1 LIGKHYSTIVWEEDR
16 EKARW
21 FFDERRA
28 RDRSSSAIELRL
40 KAGGEDQQKDHTRQ
54 YLTVELKSMGIY
66 EKADDKGR
74 GRFVGT
80 HGVLR
85 DISERQRLHRQLQ
98 NAERMKSLGTL
109 AGGIAHDFNNLLMGI
124 QGRASL
130 ISLDLDKSDPLMRH
144 VQAIEEYIQSAT
156 HLTKQLL
163 GFARGGKYEVQP
175 TDINH
180 LIRKSSDMFGRT
192 KKELTIQTQFH
203 DPRIM
208 VNADRRQIEQVLL
221 NLYVNAW
228 QAMPEGGTLTLTT
241 KIEVLDYN
249 DCSPYQMKPGRYAHI
264 MVADTGTGMDR
275 ETVHRIFDPFFTTK
289 EKTRGTGL
297 GLASAYG
304 IVKNHGG
311 FINAQS
317 RMGSGTTFN
326 IYLPITDK
334 KTAAVSLSKKTV
346 SSGKETIL
354 LVDDEDMIID
364 VGQAL
369 IERIGYHVITAKSGR
384 EAIEIV
390 KSQGS
395 EIDLVILD
403 MIMPHMDGGKT
414 FDQIRSICP
423 EIPVLL
429 SSGYTINGQ
438 AERIMQRGCNGFI
451 QKPFGISLLS
461 QKIRQ
466 VLDGA
471 SKS

>member
-1 LIGKHYSTIVWEEDR
+1 
-16 EKARW
+16 
-21 FFDERRA
+21 
-28 RDRSSSAIELRL
+28 
-40 KAGGEDQQKDHTRQ
+40 
-54 YLTVELKSMGIY
+54 
-66 EKADDKGR
+66 
-74 GRFVGT
+74 
-80 HGVLR
+80 
-85 DISERQRLHRQLQ
+85 
-98 NAERMKSLGTL
+98 MKSLGTL

-130 ISLDLDKSDPLMRH
+130 ISWDLDKSDPLTEH
-144 VQAIEEYIQSAT
+144 IQAIEEYIQSAT

-180 LIRKSSDMFGRT
+180 LIRKSADMFGRT

-203 DPRIM
+203 DTSIV
-208 VNADRRQIEQVLL
+208 VNVDRRQIEQVLL

-228 QAMPEGGTLTLTT
+228 QAMPEGGILTLKT
-241 KIEVLDYN
+241 KIEVLDHK
-249 DCSPYQMKPGRYAHI
+249 DCSPYQMVPGRYAHI
-264 MVADTGTGMDR
+264 MVTDTGIGIDQ
-275 ETVHRIFDPFFTTK
+275 EAVQRIFDPFFTTK

-311 FINAQS
+311 IINAQS
-317 RMGSGTTFN
+317 RMGFGTTFN

-334 KTAAVSLSKKTV
+334 KTADVFLSNKRV

-354 LVDDEDMIID
+354 LVDDEDMVID

-369 IERIGYHVITAKSGR
+369 IKKIGYHVITAKSGL
-384 EAIEIV
+384 EAVDVV

-395 EIDLVILD
+395 GIDLVILD

-423 EIPVLL
+423 EIAVLL

-438 AERIMQRGCNGFI
+438 AESIMKRGCNGFI
-451 QKPFGISLLS
+451 QKPFSISLLS

-466 VLDGA
+466 VLDQA
-471 SKS
+471 SHKNSMG